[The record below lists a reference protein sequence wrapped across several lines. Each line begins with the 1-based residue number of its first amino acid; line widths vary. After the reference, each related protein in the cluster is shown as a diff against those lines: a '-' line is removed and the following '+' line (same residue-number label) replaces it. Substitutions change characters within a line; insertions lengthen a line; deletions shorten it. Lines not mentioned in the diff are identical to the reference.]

1 MGTILPARCRGRA
14 GTAGCWHNVLPMGRH
29 VDAGGP
35 SPDVRRTAQVCGLV
49 GGLAW
54 VVTYFLAAD
63 SGAAQVLLWTG
74 AVLMTVAL
82 LVLGLMLVKS
92 DVLPLRLFVT
102 LALPTLV
109 WGVVGL
115 TRGSVNDPRVVD
127 LVFGAVVGVL
137 SAVRLARRPSTSRS
151 TL

>member
-1 MGTILPARCRGRA
+1 
-14 GTAGCWHNVLPMGRH
+14 
-29 VDAGGP
+29 
-35 SPDVRRTAQVCGLV
+35 V

-63 SGAAQVLLWTG
+63 SGAARALLWVG
-74 AVLMTVAL
+74 AALMTVAL

-92 DVLPLRLFVT
+92 DVLPLRVFVAV
-102 LALPTLV
+102 ALPTLV

-115 TRGSVNDPRVVD
+115 TRGSLSDPRVVD
-127 LVFGAVVGVL
+127 LVFGGVVAVVCG
-137 SAVRLARRPSTSRS
+137 VRLVRRSRTSRS